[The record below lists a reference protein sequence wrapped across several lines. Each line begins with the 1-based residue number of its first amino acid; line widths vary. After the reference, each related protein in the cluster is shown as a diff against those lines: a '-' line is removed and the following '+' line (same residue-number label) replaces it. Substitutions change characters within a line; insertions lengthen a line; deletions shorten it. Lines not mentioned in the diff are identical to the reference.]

1 MISTSTSSNIEAL
14 RKQRLDLDFEVPE
27 ETNSDLIAPP
37 LINDEEFNQTST
49 SSQSVTVCDE
59 SVLSETSFLKVAG
72 TIKFKSYDNRDFYFC
87 WTSHIWQ
94 PNDPQLSILG
104 GSDIEAEE
112 TQVAPEFG
120 ALKNLQK
127 IGGAGNISKF
137 AQSKFNKFYTWYVN
151 FFHIDI
157 IML

>member
-1 MISTSTSSNIEAL
+1 MKNEEEERLNEEREVVETRFVMLLCNKPSKIMNFILFKLYKSFISSTVLISTSTSSNIEAL

-72 TIKFKSYDNRDFYFC
+72 TIKFKY
-87 WTSHIWQ
+87 
-94 PNDPQLSILG
+94 
-104 GSDIEAEE
+104 
-112 TQVAPEFG
+112 QV
-120 ALKNLQK
+120 
-127 IGGAGNISKF
+127 I
-137 AQSKFNKFYTWYVN
+137 
-151 FFHIDI
+151 
-157 IML
+157 

>member
-27 ETNSDLIAPP
+27 ETNPDLIAPS

-72 TIKFKSYDNRDFYFC
+72 TIKFKSYDYRDFYFC
-87 WTSHIWQ
+87 
-94 PNDPQLSILG
+94 
-104 GSDIEAEE
+104 
-112 TQVAPEFG
+112 
-120 ALKNLQK
+120 
-127 IGGAGNISKF
+127 
-137 AQSKFNKFYTWYVN
+137 
-151 FFHIDI
+151 
-157 IML
+157 